1 MHSKSFENFDDM
13 IADDEGFDAAAAGV
27 EFDDLNDENSR
38 DLINLKLDD
47 YDDFE
52 EPVVNEEDLRYPIKK
67 LKHTI
72 E

>member
-1 MHSKSFENFDDM
+1 M

-27 EFDDLNDENSR
+27 QFDDLNDENSR

-52 EPVVNEEDLRYPIKK
+52 EPAVNEEDLRYPIKK